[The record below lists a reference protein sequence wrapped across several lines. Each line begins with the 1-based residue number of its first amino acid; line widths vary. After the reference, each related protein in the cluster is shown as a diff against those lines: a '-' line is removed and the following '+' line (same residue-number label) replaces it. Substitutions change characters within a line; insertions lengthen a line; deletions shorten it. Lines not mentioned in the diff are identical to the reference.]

1 MDNVYV
7 ITCENPTDRS
17 HKVIGVF
24 STEVVAEIT
33 RNRLAS
39 IQKHWDNGAGIVSGI
54 VYRITA
60 YQLGKLYPVDVAV
73 EDAIMYYK
81 H

>member
-17 HKVIGVF
+17 HTIIGIF
-24 STEVVAEIT
+24 ESEAVAELT
-33 RNRLAS
+33 RNQIAF
-39 IQKHWDNGAGIVSGI
+39 IQKGWDYDAGI

-73 EDAIMYYK
+73 EDAII
-81 H
+81 

>member
-17 HKVIGVF
+17 HKIIGVF

-33 RNRLAS
+33 RNRLTFVLPEAEY
-39 IQKHWDNGAGIVSGI
+39 DSGI
-54 VYRITA
+54 FYRITA
-60 YQLGKLYPVDVAV
+60 YQLGKLYPVDVASL
-73 EDAIMYYK
+73 DAII
-81 H
+81 

>member
-17 HKVIGVF
+17 HKIIGIF
-24 STEVVAEIT
+24 ETEWGAEIT
-33 RNRLAS
+33 RNRLTF
-39 IQKHWDNGAGIVSGI
+39 IQNEMDYDAGI
-54 VYRITA
+54 VYRVTA

-73 EDAIMYYK
+73 EDAII
-81 H
+81 

>member
-17 HKVIGVF
+17 HKIIGVF

-33 RNRLAS
+33 RNRLTFV
-39 IQKHWDNGAGIVSGI
+39 QNEMDYDAGIF
-54 VYRITA
+54 YRITA
-60 YQLGKLYPVDVAV
+60 YQLGKLYPVDVASL
-73 EDAIMYYK
+73 DAII
-81 H
+81 